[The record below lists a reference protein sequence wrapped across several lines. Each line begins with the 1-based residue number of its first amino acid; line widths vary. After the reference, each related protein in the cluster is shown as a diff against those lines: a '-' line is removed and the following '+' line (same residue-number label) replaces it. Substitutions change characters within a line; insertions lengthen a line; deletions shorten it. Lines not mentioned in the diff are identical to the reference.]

1 VKLIDDCRGPWRH
14 YSTQALAFVASVGV
28 TWHSLPDWVTSQLP
42 GWVAKVVAWGMTLV
56 AVGGLF
62 GKFVSQTPKDAPED
76 KP

>member
-1 VKLIDDCRGPWRH
+1 MRLVDNCRGALRH
-14 YSTQALAFVASVGV
+14 YSTQALAFIASVGV

-42 GWVAKVVAWGMTLV
+42 GWVANAVAWGMTAV

-62 GKFVSQTPKDAPED
+62 GKFIDQTPED